1 MFDPLKTKMRV
12 LFYVALAFMVGV
24 GVASGLGW
32 TEDAVATPAIS
43 AAPQLPAEAVQPAR
57 DLSESFVRV
66 AEVVTPAVV
75 SITTRR
81 TVRAVSND
89 PFRNWFGTPDPE
101 TRPVPSAGSGF
112 LVSSDGYILTNNHV
126 VEDADAITV
135 QLEDRRSFE
144 ATLVGGDP
152 TTDVA
157 VIKVEGND
165 LPTLSLGDS
174 DGARV
179 GEWVLAVGN
188 PGFRSVG
195 GPTSFNHTVTAGI
208 VSFKGRP
215 LGIIGNELRNDPESE
230 AAAQYA
236 IEDFIQTDA
245 VINPGNSG
253 GPMVNL
259 DGQVIGI
266 NSAIASQSGYYQG
279 YGFAIPISLAR
290 RVMEDLIEYRAVRRA
305 FLGVQIGA
313 VAPEDAEVYQLP
325 EVSGAL
331 VQDITEGTAAEDAGL
346 QPQDVIVAIDGD
358 PVAYS
363 NQLQQLVARKRP
375 GDRVRIEYYRDGER
389 RETEV
394 QLGESPLNET
404 AVAAEP
410 EPTTRAEE
418 RLGIE
423 VVNNSPE
430 LARQY
435 QFRIDEGVLISGV
448 TRMGPAERRGVR
460 PGELLAGINRRQVE
474 SAEEVTEILA
484 GVEPGEIVTLLL
496 TNPVSGRQRFINIR
510 MPE

>member
-1 MFDPLKTKMRV
+1 MFDPLRTKIRV
-12 LFYVALAFMVGV
+12 LLYVALAFLVGV
-24 GVASGLGW
+24 GTASGLGL
-32 TEDAVATPAIS
+32 TPDAVATPAMTD
-43 AAPQLPAEAVQPAR
+43 APQIPAEAVQPASE
-57 DLSESFVRV
+57 LSEAFVRV

-75 SITTRR
+75 SVTTRR
-81 TVRAVSND
+81 MVRATGGD

-101 TRPVPSAGSGF
+101 PRGGSGSGF
-112 LVSSDGYILTNNHV
+112 LVSDDGYILTNNHV
-126 VEDADAITV
+126 VQDADEIRV
-135 QLEDRRSFE
+135 QLEDRRTYE

-157 VIKVEGND
+157 VIKVEGSD

-174 DGARV
+174 DGVRV

-188 PGFRSVG
+188 PGFQSAG
-195 GPTSFNHTVTAGI
+195 GATSFNHTVTAGI

-215 LGIIGNELRNDPESE
+215 LGIIGSELRNDPESE
-230 AAAQYA
+230 EAASYA

-259 DGQVIGI
+259 RGQVIGI

-290 RVMEDLIEYRAVRRA
+290 RVMEDLIEYRTVRRA
-305 FLGVQIGA
+305 FLGVQIGP

-331 VQDITEGTAAEDAGL
+331 VQGVTEGTAAEEAGL
-346 QPQDVIVAIDGD
+346 RPEDVIVAIDGD
-358 PVAYS
+358 AVAFS

-375 GDRVRIEYYRDGER
+375 GDRVRIAYYRAGER
-389 RETEV
+389 REAV
-394 QLGESPLNET
+394 AQLGESPLTET
-404 AVAAEP
+404 AVASAP
-410 EPTTRAEE
+410 DRTVRAEE

-423 VVNNSPE
+423 VVDNSPE

-435 QFRIDEGVLISGV
+435 RFRVDEGVLISGV
-448 TRMGPAERRGVR
+448 TRLGPADRRGVR
-460 PGELLAGINRRQVE
+460 AGELLVAINRRRVA
-474 SAEEVTEILA
+474 SADQVTEILTA
-484 GVEPGEIVTLLL
+484 VQPGEIVTLLL
-496 TNPVSGRQRFINIR
+496 ANPVTGAQRFRNIR

>member
-1 MFDPLKTKMRV
+1 MFDPLRTKMRV
-12 LFYVALAFMVGV
+12 LLYVALSFLVGV

-32 TEDAVATPAIS
+32 AEDAVATPVIS
-43 AAPQLPAEAVQPAR
+43 DAPQIPAEAVQPAH
-57 DLSESFVRV
+57 DLSESFVKV
-66 AEVVTPAVV
+66 AEVITPAVV

-81 TVRAVSND
+81 MVRAASSD

-101 TRPVPSAGSGF
+101 PRSGSGSGF

-126 VEDADAITV
+126 VEDADEIRV
-135 QLEDRRSFE
+135 QLEDRRTFE

-157 VIKVEGND
+157 VVKVEGSD

-174 DGARV
+174 DGVRV

-188 PGFRSVG
+188 PGFRSG
-195 GPTSFNHTVTAGI
+195 GGATSFNHTVTAGI

-215 LGIIGNELRNDPESE
+215 LGIIGNELRSDPEQEEVASF
-230 AAAQYA
+230 A

-259 DGQVIGI
+259 HGQVIGI

-290 RVMEDLIEYRAVRRA
+290 RVMEDLIEYRTVRRA
-305 FLGVQIGA
+305 FLGVQIGP
-313 VAPEDAEVYQLP
+313 VAAEDAEVYQLP

-331 VQDITEGTAAEDAGL
+331 VQGITEGSAAEDAGL
-346 QPQDVIVAIDGD
+346 EPQDVIVAIDGD
-358 PVAYS
+358 PVGYS

-375 GDRVRIEYYRDGER
+375 GDRVRIAYYRDGAR

-404 AVAAEP
+404 ATAAAP
-410 EPTTRAEE
+410 ERNTRAEE

-435 QFRIDEGVLISGV
+435 QFRIDEGVLVSGV
-448 TRMGPAERRGVR
+448 TRLGPADQRGVR
-460 PGELLAGINRRQVE
+460 PGELLVAINRRQVA
-474 SAEEVTEILA
+474 SADEVAEILA
-484 GVEPGEIVTLLL
+484 EVDPGEIVTLVLA
-496 TNPVSGRQRFINIR
+496 NPVTGRQRFTNIR

>member
-1 MFDPLKTKMRV
+1 MFDPLRTKIRV
-12 LFYVALAFMVGV
+12 LLYVALAFLVGV
-24 GVASGLGW
+24 GTASGLGL
-32 TEDAVATPAIS
+32 TPDAVATPPITD
-43 AAPQLPAEAVQPAR
+43 APLVPAEAVQPASE
-57 DLSESFVRV
+57 LSEAFVRV

-81 TVRAVSND
+81 MVRATED
-89 PFRNWFGTPDPE
+89 PFRNWFGTPVPE
-101 TRPVPSAGSGF
+101 PRGARGGGF
-112 LVSSDGYILTNNHV
+112 LVSDDGYILTNNHV
-126 VEDADAITV
+126 VQDADEIRV
-135 QLEDRRSFE
+135 QLEDRRTYQ

-157 VIKVEGND
+157 VIKVEGSD

-174 DGARV
+174 DGVRV

-188 PGFRSVG
+188 PGFRSAG
-195 GPTSFNHTVTAGI
+195 GSTSFNHTVTAGI

-215 LGIIGNELRNDPESE
+215 LGIIGSELRNDPESE
-230 AAAQYA
+230 EAASYA

-259 DGQVIGI
+259 RGQVIGI

-290 RVMEDLIEYRAVRRA
+290 RVMEDLIEYRTVRRA
-305 FLGVQIGA
+305 FLGVEIGP

-331 VQDITEGTAAEDAGL
+331 VQGVTEGTPADEAGL
-346 QPQDVIVAIDGD
+346 RPEDVIVAIDGD
-358 PVAYS
+358 AVGYS

-375 GDRVRIEYYRDGER
+375 GDRVRIAYYRAGER
-389 RETEV
+389 REAV
-394 QLGESPLNET
+394 AQLGESPLTET
-404 AVAAEP
+404 AVASAP
-410 EPTTRAEE
+410 DRTVRAEE

-423 VVNNSPE
+423 VVDNSPE

-435 QFRIDEGVLISGV
+435 RFPVDEGVLISGV
-448 TRMGPAERRGVR
+448 TPLGPADRRGVR
-460 PGELLAGINRRQVE
+460 PGQLLVAINRRPVA
-474 SAEEVTEILA
+474 SADQVTEILTA
-484 GVEPGEIVTLLL
+484 VQPGEVVRLVLEDPRTG
-496 TNPVSGRQRFINIR
+496 TQRFRNIQ

>member
-1 MFDPLKTKMRV
+1 MFDPLRTKMKV
-12 LFYVALAFMVGV
+12 LLYVALAFLVGV
-24 GVASGLGW
+24 GTASALGW
-32 TEDAVATPAIS
+32 TRDAVATPVLEEV
-43 AAPQLPAEAVQPAR
+43 PQVPLEAVQPAR
-57 DLSESFVRV
+57 DLSEAFVHV

-75 SITTRR
+75 SITIRR
-81 TVRAVSND
+81 TVRATAGD
-89 PFRNWFGTPDPE
+89 PFRNWFGAPDPE
-101 TRPVPSAGSGF
+101 PRSGSGSGF
-112 LVSSDGYILTNNHV
+112 LVSNDGYILTNNHV
-126 VEDADAITV
+126 VENADEITV
-135 QLEDRRSFE
+135 QLEDRRTFE

-157 VIKVEGND
+157 VIKVEGSD

-174 DGARV
+174 DGVRV

-188 PGFRSVG
+188 PGFQSIG

-215 LGIIGNELRNDPESE
+215 LGIIGSELRNDPESQE
-230 AAAQYA
+230 AASYA

-259 DGQVIGI
+259 HGQVIGI

-279 YGFAIPISLAR
+279 YGFAIPISLAH
-290 RVMEDLIEYRAVRRA
+290 RVMEDLIEYRTVRRA
-305 FLGVQIGA
+305 FLGVQIGP
-313 VAPEDAEVYQLP
+313 VAPEDAEVYRLP

-331 VQDITEGTAAEDAGL
+331 VQGVTEGTAAEDAGL
-346 QPQDVIVAIDGD
+346 RQEDVIVAIDDD

-375 GDRVRIEYYRDGER
+375 GDRVRIAYYRGGER
-389 RETEV
+389 QETV
-394 QLGESPLNET
+394 ARLGESPLTES
-404 AVAAEP
+404 AVAAAP
-410 EPTTRAEE
+410 ERTVRAEE

-423 VVNNSPE
+423 VVDNSPE

-448 TRMGPAERRGVR
+448 TRLGPADRRGVR
-460 PGELLAGINRRQVE
+460 SGELLVAINRQRVE
-474 SAEEVTEILA
+474 STDDVTEILA
-484 GVEPGEIVTLLL
+484 DVDPGEIVTLALA
-496 TNPVSGRQRFINIR
+496 NPVTGAQRFRNIR

>member
-1 MFDPLKTKMRV
+1 MFDPLRTKVRV
-12 LFYVALAFMVGV
+12 LLYVTLAFLVGV

-32 TEDAVATPAIS
+32 TRDAVATPAMPE
-43 AAPQLPAEAVQPAR
+43 AAQIPAEAVQPAR

-81 TVRAVSND
+81 MVRATPTD
-89 PFRNWFGTPDPE
+89 AFRNWFGTPDPE
-101 TRPVPSAGSGF
+101 PRSGSGSGF
-112 LVSSDGYILTNNHV
+112 LVSNDGYILTNNHV
-126 VEDADAITV
+126 VEDAEAITV
-135 QLEDRRSFE
+135 QLEDRRTFE

-157 VIKVEGND
+157 VIRVEGSD

-174 DGARV
+174 DGVRV

-188 PGFRSVG
+188 PGFQSAG

-215 LGIIGNELRNDPESE
+215 LGIIGNELRNNPEQEEVASF
-230 AAAQYA
+230 A

-259 DGQVIGI
+259 RGEVIGI

-305 FLGVQIGA
+305 FLGVQIGP
-313 VAPEDAEVYQLP
+313 VAPEDAEVYRLP

-331 VQDITEGTAAEDAGL
+331 VQGITEGSAAADAGL
-346 QPQDVIVAIDGD
+346 EPEDVIIAIDGD
-358 PVAYS
+358 PVGYS

-375 GDRVRIEYYRDGER
+375 GDRVRIAFYRDGER

-404 AVAAEP
+404 TASAEP
-410 EPTTRAEE
+410 ERTSRAEE

-423 VVNNSPE
+423 VVDNSPE
-430 LARQY
+430 LARRY

-448 TRMGPAERRGVR
+448 TRLGPAERRGVR
-460 PGELLAGINRRQVE
+460 PGELLVAINRQPVE

-484 GVEPGEIVTLLL
+484 EVEPGEIVTLVLA
-496 TNPVSGRQRFINIR
+496 NPVNGRERFTNIR

>member
-1 MFDPLKTKMRV
+1 MFDPLKTKMKV
-12 LFYVALAFMVGV
+12 IFYVALAFLVGV
-24 GVASGLGW
+24 GVASGMGW
-32 TEDAVATPAIS
+32 TQDAVATPAVS
-43 AAPQLPAEAVQPAR
+43 VAPQIPAEAVQPAR
-57 DLSESFVRV
+57 DLSDSFVRV

-81 TVRAVSND
+81 VVRATASD

-101 TRPVPSAGSGF
+101 PRGGSGSGF

-126 VEDADAITV
+126 VEDADGITV

-157 VIKVEGND
+157 VIKVEGSD
-165 LPTLSLGDS
+165 LPTASLGDS
-174 DGARV
+174 DAVRV

-188 PGFRSVG
+188 PGFGPAG
-195 GPTSFNHTVTAGI
+195 GTTSFNHTVTAGI

-215 LGIIGNELRNDPESE
+215 LGIIGNELRNDPESQE
-230 AAAQYA
+230 AAQYA

-259 DGQVIGI
+259 EGQVIGI

-313 VAPEDAEVYQLP
+313 VGPEDAEVYGLP

-346 QPQDVIVAIDGD
+346 QPQDVIVAIDDD
-358 PVAYS
+358 PVDYS

-375 GDRVRIEYYRDGER
+375 GDQVRIAYYRDGER
-389 RETEV
+389 QETEV
-394 QLGESPLNET
+394 RLGESPLNET
-404 AVAAEP
+404 AAAPEP
-410 EPTTRAEE
+410 ERTTRAEE

-423 VVNNSPE
+423 VVDNSPE
-430 LARQY
+430 LARRY
-435 QFRIDEGVLISGV
+435 QFRIDDGVLISGV
-448 TRMGPAERRGVR
+448 TRMGPADRRGVQA
-460 PGELLAGINRRQVE
+460 GDLLVRINRRQVE
-474 SAEEVTEILA
+474 SADEVTELLA
-484 GVEPGEIVTLLL
+484 EVEPGEIVTLVLA
-496 TNPVSGRQRFINIR
+496 NPVTGRQRFTNIR

>member
-12 LFYVALAFMVGV
+12 IFYVALAFLVGV
-24 GVASGLGW
+24 GVASGMGW
-32 TEDAVATPAIS
+32 TQDAVATPAIS
-43 AAPQLPAEAVQPAR
+43 VAPQIPAETVQPAR

-81 TVRAVSND
+81 MVRAASDD

-101 TRPVPSAGSGF
+101 PRGGAGSGF
-112 LVSSDGYILTNNHV
+112 LVSDDGYILTNNHV
-126 VEDADAITV
+126 VEDADEITV
-135 QLEDRRSFE
+135 QLEDRRTFE
-144 ATLVGGDP
+144 ATLIGGDP

-157 VIKVEGND
+157 VIKVEGSE

-174 DGARV
+174 DGVRV

-188 PGFRSVG
+188 PGFRSAG

-215 LGIIGNELRNDPESE
+215 LGIIGNELRSDPESE
-230 AAAQYA
+230 EVASFA

-259 DGQVIGI
+259 HGQVIGI

-305 FLGVQIGA
+305 FLGVQIGP
-313 VAPEDAEVYQLP
+313 VAPEDAEVYGLP

-331 VQDITEGTAAEDAGL
+331 VQDITEGTAAEEAGL
-346 QPQDVIVAIDGD
+346 QPQDVIVAIDDD
-358 PVAYS
+358 PVDYS

-375 GDRVRIEYYRDGER
+375 GDRVRIEYFRDGER

-394 QLGESPLNET
+394 RLGESPLNEAAT
-404 AVAAEP
+404 AAAP
-410 EPTTRAEE
+410 ERTTRAEE

-423 VVNNSPE
+423 VVDNSPE
-430 LARQY
+430 LARRY

-448 TRMGPAERRGVR
+448 TRMGPADRRGVQ
-460 PGELLAGINRRQVE
+460 PGELLVGINRRQVE
-474 SAEEVTEILA
+474 SADEVTELLA
-484 GVEPGEIVTLLL
+484 EVAPGEIVTLVLA
-496 TNPVSGRQRFINIR
+496 NPVTGRQRFTNIR

>member
-1 MFDPLKTKMRV
+1 MFDPLRTKIRV
-12 LFYVALAFMVGV
+12 LFYVALAFLVGV
-24 GVASGLGW
+24 GVASGLDW
-32 TEDAVATPAIS
+32 TRTASATPAIS
-43 AAPQLPAEAVQPAR
+43 NAVQIPAEAVASAR

-75 SITTRR
+75 SIATRR
-81 TVRAVSND
+81 TVRAATGD
-89 PFRNWFGTPDPE
+89 PFRNWFGTPEPE
-101 TRPVPSAGSGF
+101 QRSGSGSGF

-126 VEDADAITV
+126 VENADAITV
-135 QLEDRRSFE
+135 QLENRRTFE
-144 ATLVGGDP
+144 ATLIGGDP

-157 VIKVEGND
+157 VIKVEGSD
-165 LPTLSLGDS
+165 LPMLSLGDS
-174 DGARV
+174 DGVRV

-188 PGFRSVG
+188 PGFRSSG

-215 LGIIGNELRNDPESE
+215 LGIIGNELRNDPDQEDVASF
-230 AAAQYA
+230 A

-253 GPMVNL
+253 GPMVDL
-259 DGQVIGI
+259 QGQVIGI

-305 FLGVQIGA
+305 FLGVQIGP
-313 VAPEDAEVYQLP
+313 VAPEDAEVYRLP

-331 VQDITEGTAAEDAGL
+331 VQRVTEGSPAEEAGL
-346 QPQDVIVAIDGD
+346 ESEDVIVAIGGT

-375 GDRVRIEYYRDGER
+375 GDRVRVAYYRDGAR

-394 QLGESPLNET
+394 RLGESPLNET
-404 AVAAEP
+404 ATAAAP
-410 EPTTRAEE
+410 ERATRAEE

-423 VVNNSPE
+423 VVDNSPE
-430 LARQY
+430 LARRY

-448 TRMGPAERRGVR
+448 TRLGPAERRGVR
-460 PGELLAGINRRQVE
+460 PGDLLVAIDRRPVE
-474 SAEEVTEILA
+474 SADEVAEILA
-484 GVEPGEIVTLLL
+484 EVEPGEIVTLLL
-496 TNPVSGRQRFINIR
+496 ANPVTGVRRFTNVR

>member
-1 MFDPLKTKMRV
+1 MFDPLKTKMKV
-12 LFYVALAFMVGV
+12 IFYVALAFLVGA
-24 GVASGLGW
+24 GVASGMGW
-32 TEDAVATPAIS
+32 TQDAVATPAVS
-43 AAPQLPAEAVQPAR
+43 VAPQVPAEAVQPAR
-57 DLSESFVRV
+57 DLSGSFVRV
-66 AEVVTPAVV
+66 AEVVTPGVV

-81 TVRAVSND
+81 MVRAASSD

-101 TRPVPSAGSGF
+101 PRGGSGSGF
-112 LVSSDGYILTNNHV
+112 LVSNDGYILTNNHV

-135 QLEDRRSFE
+135 QLEDRRTFE

-157 VIKVEGND
+157 VIKVEGSD

-174 DGARV
+174 DAVRV

-188 PGFRSVG
+188 PGFRSAG
-195 GPTSFNHTVTAGI
+195 GAASFNHTVTAGI

-215 LGIIGNELRNDPESE
+215 LGIIGNELRSDPESE

-259 DGQVIGI
+259 EGQVIGI
-266 NSAIASQSGYYQG
+266 NSAIASQSGFYQG

-313 VAPEDAEVYQLP
+313 VGPEDAEVYGLP

-331 VQDITEGTAAEDAGL
+331 VQDITEGTSAEDAGL
-346 QPQDVIVAIDGD
+346 QPQDVIVAIDDD
-358 PVAYS
+358 PVDYS

-375 GDRVRIEYYRDGER
+375 GDRVRIAYYRDGER

-394 QLGESPLNET
+394 RLGESPLNET
-404 AVAAEP
+404 ATAAAP
-410 EPTTRAEE
+410 ERTTRAEE

-423 VVNNSPE
+423 VVDNSPE
-430 LARQY
+430 LARRY

-448 TRMGPAERRGVR
+448 TRMGPADRRGVR
-460 PGELLAGINRRQVE
+460 AGDLLAGINRRQVE
-474 SAEEVTEILA
+474 SADEVTELLA
-484 GVEPGEIVTLLL
+484 EVEPGEIVTLVLA
-496 TNPVSGRQRFINIR
+496 NPVTGRQRFTNIR